1 MNKLKL
7 KLKLLLL
14 SLSLS
19 MVATAASASIV
30 TLYDQDFE
38 NPSGF
43 VNGFGPGVGYDD
55 LSQQLVND
63 LYGGQQGLTFAQ
75 AFTVETALLTGTEAF
90 GGGYNDSSGIGG
102 NYAIGMLSSRQN
114 DLLGMSFGFNLGT
127 NDFFNLG
134 IDVSSLGLSGGS
146 GAPFSDGSAPE
157 FQFTLFSE
165 TGSNGLGSGS
175 ILGQYSLTGTAS
187 ALDTLDW
194 TRGLFSFDAS
204 GDNDGSVTLQIDLL
218 SGGYAVM
225 DNILI
230 TSSDTPTVSVP
241 EPSTI
246 ALLGLGLLGL
256 GLKRRKKVLC

>member
-1 MNKLKL
+1 MN

-14 SLSLS
+14 SLSLG
-19 MVATAASASIV
+19 MAATTASAGIV
-30 TLYDQDFE
+30 ILYDQDFE
-38 NPSGF
+38 SPVEF

-55 LSQQLVND
+55 LSQQPVND

-75 AFTVETALLTGTEAF
+75 ANTVETAFLTGTEAF
-90 GGGYNDSSGIGG
+90 TNGYKDPSGIGG
-102 NYAIGMLSSRQN
+102 NYAIGMLSSVNN
-114 DLLGMSFGFNLGT
+114 DLLGMSFDFSLGI

-134 IDVSSLGLSGGS
+134 IDVSSLGLSGGA

-157 FQFTLFSE
+157 FQFTLYSE
-165 TGSNGLGSGS
+165 MGLNGLGSGS

-187 ALDTLDW
+187 ALNTLDW

-204 GDNDGSVTLQIDLL
+204 GDNDGKVTLQIDLL

-230 TSSDTPTVSVP
+230 TSSDTPTASVP

-256 GLKRRKKVLC
+256 GLARRKKVPG

>member
-1 MNKLKL
+1 MT
-7 KLKLLLL
+7 KLKLLLPL
-14 SLSLS
+14 SLA
-19 MVATAASASIV
+19 MMFATTASASIV

-38 NPSGF
+38 NPDGF
-43 VNGFGPGVGYDD
+43 INGFGSGYDD
-55 LSQQLVND
+55 LSQQQVND

-75 AFTVETALLTGTEAF
+75 SNTVETALLTGTEAF
-90 GGGYNDSSGIGG
+90 GTGYNDSSGAGG
-102 NYAIGMLSSRQN
+102 NYAIGLLSDVQN

-127 NDFFNLG
+127 NDFFNLA
-134 IDVSSLGLSGGS
+134 IDVSSLGLSGGP
-146 GAPFSDGSAPE
+146 GAPFSDGTAPL

-165 TGSNGLGSGS
+165 MGLNGLGAGS
-175 ILGQYSLTGTAS
+175 VLGQQNLTGTAS

-194 TRGLFSFDAS
+194 TTGMFSFDAS
-204 GDNDGSVTLQIDLL
+204 GDNDGNVTLQVDLL

-256 GLKRRKKVLC
+256 GVARRRKLLS